1 MSGDELKRRRGRMR
15 LTQRELADRIGVG
28 LRTVT
33 SWEALGSRPL
43 PGTAEGRLNAVFGLP
58 DTGPQRALSKVSDLE
73 LIAELA
79 RRLGL
84 PRVGTNA
91 SPTAPETATA
101 RASIEEDY
109 PSDASALG
117 IVGTPT
123 NGTSADEATT
133 AWRRSARGNRVQPI
147 NGDSPQRRHR
157 RQRP

>member
-1 MSGDELKRRRGRMR
+1 MTGDELKRQRGRMR

-33 SWEALGSRPL
+33 NWEALGSRPL
-43 PGTAEGRLNAVFGLP
+43 PGTAEGRLTAVFGLP
-58 DTGPQRALSKVSDLE
+58 DTGPPRALSAVSDLE

-91 SPTAPETATA
+91 SPTVEETTA
-101 RASIEEDY
+101 GRASTEEDY

-123 NGTSADEATT
+123 NGTSADETTT
-133 AWRRSARGNRVQPI
+133 AWRRSLAVNWIQPVD
-147 NGDSPQRRHR
+147 GDSPQRRHR